1 MTAGARNLFIRNRDT
16 MQTAWYGVTSII
28 FGILLFFPIR
38 KLMVAMS
45 INKLQRREKRAA
57 TEEENTKIRKKMT
70 PIAAAISVTFAFV
83 YNQLLLQRLMGIV
96 GQ

>member
-1 MTAGARNLFIRNRDT
+1 MES
-16 MQTAWYGVTSII
+16 MQTVWYGVTSIV
-28 FGILLFFPIR
+28 FGVILFFPVR

-45 INKLQRREKRAA
+45 INKLQRREKREA
-57 TEEENTKIRKKMT
+57 TVEEREKIRKKMT

-83 YNQLLLQRLMGIV
+83 YNQLLLQKLMGIA